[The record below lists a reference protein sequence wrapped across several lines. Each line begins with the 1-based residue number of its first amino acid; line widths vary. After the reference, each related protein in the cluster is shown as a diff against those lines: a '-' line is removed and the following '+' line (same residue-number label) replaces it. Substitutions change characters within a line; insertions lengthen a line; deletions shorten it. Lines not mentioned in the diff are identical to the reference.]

1 MSEEGILRIGEL
13 SRRVGVSPEVLRAW
27 ERRYGVLRPTRSEG
41 GFRLYSTADEER
53 VRRMLA
59 LQQQGLSPAV
69 AARTAAAEDD
79 GASAVSALPAD
90 TLREALA
97 DALERFDE
105 ASANRS
111 FDRALAMVTLDTLL
125 REIVLAYL
133 ADLGERWSAG
143 RTSVAQ
149 EHFAT
154 NVLRGR
160 LLGLARDWGQGGGPL
175 ALLASPPG
183 ELHDLGLICF
193 GLALRA
199 HGWRIAFLGA
209 DTPVDTLKHAADTLR
224 PDMVVVTATT
234 PQRLS
239 HVRSELRE
247 VAGSTRLA
255 VAGAGATDALATS
268 VGAELLDGDPV
279 SQAARIGDGDR
290 APSARKPHVKPK
302 RGL

>member
-69 AARTAAAEDD
+69 AARTAATEGD
-79 GASAVSALPAD
+79 GGPAVSALPAD
-90 TLREALA
+90 TLRQALA
-97 DALERFDE
+97 DALDSFDE
-105 ASANRS
+105 ASANRV
-111 FDRALAMVTLDTLL
+111 FDRALAVLTLDTLL
-125 REIVLAYL
+125 RRIVLDYL
-133 ADLGERWSAG
+133 VDLGERWSDG
-143 RTSVAQ
+143 RASVAQ

-175 ALLASPPG
+175 ALLACPPG

-209 DTPVDTLKHAADTLR
+209 DTPVDTLKHTADNLH
-224 PDMVVVTATT
+224 PDLVVVTAMI
-234 PQRLS
+234 PRRLS
-239 HVRSELRE
+239 QIQAELRAM
-247 VAGSTRLA
+247 AGSTRLA
-255 VAGAGATDALATS
+255 LAGGGASEAIAAS
-268 VGAELLDGDPV
+268 IGAELLDGDPV
-279 SQAARIGDGDR
+279 TQAARIG
-290 APSARKPHVKPK
+290 AAH
-302 RGL
+302 

>member
-1 MSEEGILRIGEL
+1 MPEQGVLRIGEL

-27 ERRYGVLRPTRSEG
+27 ERRYGVLRPRRSEG

-59 LQQQGLSPAV
+59 LQQEGLSPAV

-79 GASAVSALPAD
+79 GASAARPAAALR
-90 TLREALA
+90 LALA
-97 DALERFDE
+97 DALDRFDE
-105 ASANRS
+105 PAANRA
-111 FDRALAMVTLDTLL
+111 FDRALGMLTLDTLL
-125 REIVLAYL
+125 QEIVLDYL

-143 RTSVAQ
+143 LATVAQ

-175 ALLASPPG
+175 ALLACPPG

-209 DTPVDTLKHAADTLR
+209 DTPVDTLKQTADRLQ
-224 PDMVVVTATT
+224 PDLIVLTATT
-234 PQRLS
+234 SQRLS
-239 HVRSELRE
+239 RIRSQLRE
-247 VAGSTRLA
+247 VGDEAHLA
-255 VAGAGATDALATS
+255 IAGAGATPALAAS
-268 VGAELLDGDPV
+268 VGAELMNGDPV
-279 SQAARIGDGDR
+279 SQAARIV
-290 APSARKPHVKPK
+290 AAR
-302 RGL
+302 

>member
-69 AARTAAAEDD
+69 AARTAATEGD
-79 GASAVSALPAD
+79 GGPAVSALPAD
-90 TLREALA
+90 TLRQALA
-97 DALERFDE
+97 DALDSFDE
-105 ASANRS
+105 ASANRV
-111 FDRALAMVTLDTLL
+111 FDRALAVLTLDTLL
-125 REIVLAYL
+125 RRIVLDYL
-133 ADLGERWSAG
+133 VDLGERWSDG
-143 RTSVAQ
+143 RASVAQ

-175 ALLASPPG
+175 ALLACPPG

-209 DTPVDTLKHAADTLR
+209 DTPVDTLKHTADNLH
-224 PDMVVVTATT
+224 PDLVVVTAMI
-234 PQRLS
+234 PRRLS
-239 HVRSELRE
+239 QIQAELRAI
-247 VAGSTRLA
+247 AGSTRLA
-255 VAGAGATDALATS
+255 LAGGGASEAIAAS
-268 VGAELLDGDPV
+268 IGAELLDGDPV
-279 SQAARIGDGDR
+279 TQAARIG
-290 APSARKPHVKPK
+290 AAH
-302 RGL
+302 

>member
-1 MSEEGILRIGEL
+1 MAEQGVLRIGEL

-59 LQQQGLSPAV
+59 LQQEGLSPAV
-69 AARTAAAEDD
+69 AARTAAAADD
-79 GASAVSALPAD
+79 GASAASAVPAEA
-90 TLREALA
+90 LRQALA
-97 DALERFDE
+97 DALDRFDE
-105 ASANRS
+105 GAANRA
-111 FDRALAMVTLDTLL
+111 FDRALGMLTLDTLL
-125 REIVLAYL
+125 RQIVLDYL

-143 RTSVAQ
+143 LASVAQ

-175 ALLASPPG
+175 ALLACPPG

-199 HGWRIAFLGA
+199 RGWRIAFLGA
-209 DTPVDTLKHAADTLR
+209 DTPVDTLKHTADTLH
-224 PDMVVVTATT
+224 PDLVVLTATT
-234 PQRLS
+234 PRRLS
-239 HVRSELRE
+239 SIRSELRE
-247 VAGSTRLA
+247 LGGATRLA
-255 VAGAGATDALATS
+255 VAGAGTTQALATS
-268 VGAELLDGDPV
+268 IRAELLNGDPV
-279 SQAARIGDGDR
+279 NQAARIV
-290 APSARKPHVKPK
+290 AAR
-302 RGL
+302 

>member
-1 MSEEGILRIGEL
+1 MAEQGVLRIGEL

-59 LQQQGLSPAV
+59 LQQEGLSPAI
-69 AARTAAAEDD
+69 AARTAATADD
-79 GASAVSALPAD
+79 GASAASAVPAEA
-90 TLREALA
+90 LRQALA
-97 DALERFDE
+97 DALDRFDE
-105 ASANRS
+105 GAANRA
-111 FDRALAMVTLDTLL
+111 FDRALGMLTLDTLL
-125 REIVLAYL
+125 RQIVLEYL

-143 RTSVAQ
+143 LASVAQ

-175 ALLASPPG
+175 ALLACPPG

-199 HGWRIAFLGA
+199 RGWRIAFLGA
-209 DTPVDTLKHAADTLR
+209 DTPVDTLRHTAETLH
-224 PDMVVVTATT
+224 PDLVVLTATT
-234 PQRLS
+234 PRRLS
-239 HVRSELRE
+239 SIRSELRE
-247 VAGSTRLA
+247 LGGATRLA
-255 VAGAGATDALATS
+255 VAGAGTTQALATS
-268 VGAELLDGDPV
+268 IRAELLNGDPV
-279 SQAARIGDGDR
+279 NQAARLV
-290 APSARKPHVKPK
+290 AAR
-302 RGL
+302 

>member
-53 VRRMLA
+53 VRRMLE

-69 AARTAAAEDD
+69 AARTAAIQDD
-79 GASAVSALPAD
+79 GASAALPVH
-90 TLREALA
+90 TLRQALS
-97 DALERFDE
+97 DALDRFDE
-105 ASANRS
+105 AAANRA
-111 FDRALAMVTLDTLL
+111 FDRALGMLTLDTLL
-125 REIVLAYL
+125 REIVLDYL

-143 RTSVAQ
+143 LASVAQ

-160 LLGLARDWGQGGGPL
+160 LLGLARDWGQGSGPL
-175 ALLASPPG
+175 ALLACPPG

-199 HGWRIAFLGA
+199 RGWRIAFLGA
-209 DTPVDTLKHAADTLR
+209 DTPADTLKHTADNLH
-224 PDMVVVTATT
+224 PDLVVLTATT

-239 HVRSELRE
+239 RVRSELRE
-247 VAGSTRLA
+247 LGDANRLA
-255 VAGAGATDALATS
+255 IAGAGTTETLAS
-268 VGAELLDGDPV
+268 SIRAELLTGDPV
-279 SQAARIGDGDR
+279 SQAARIV
-290 APSARKPHVKPK
+290 AAH
-302 RGL
+302 

>member
-69 AARTAAAEDD
+69 AARTAATEGD
-79 GASAVSALPAD
+79 GGPTVSALPAD
-90 TLREALA
+90 TLRQALA
-97 DALERFDE
+97 DALDSFDE
-105 ASANRS
+105 ASANRV
-111 FDRALAMVTLDTLL
+111 FDRALAVLTLDTLL
-125 REIVLAYL
+125 RRIVLDYL
-133 ADLGERWSAG
+133 VDLGERWSDG
-143 RTSVAQ
+143 RASVAQ

-175 ALLASPPG
+175 ALLACPPG

-209 DTPVDTLKHAADTLR
+209 DTPVDTLKHTADNLH
-224 PDMVVVTATT
+224 PDLVVVTAMI
-234 PQRLS
+234 PRRLS
-239 HVRSELRE
+239 QIQAELRAM
-247 VAGSTRLA
+247 AGSTRLA
-255 VAGAGATDALATS
+255 LAGGGASEAIAAS
-268 VGAELLDGDPV
+268 IGAELLDGDPV
-279 SQAARIGDGDR
+279 TQAARIG
-290 APSARKPHVKPK
+290 AAH
-302 RGL
+302 

>member
-59 LQQQGLSPAV
+59 LQQEGLSPAI
-69 AARTAAAEDD
+69 AARTAATADD
-79 GASAVSALPAD
+79 GASAASAVPAEA
-90 TLREALA
+90 LRQALA
-97 DALERFDE
+97 DALDRFDE
-105 ASANRS
+105 GAANRT
-111 FDRALAMVTLDTLL
+111 FDRALAVLTLDTLL
-125 REIVLAYL
+125 RQIVLEYL

-143 RTSVAQ
+143 LASVAQ

-209 DTPVDTLKHAADTLR
+209 DTPVDTLKHAADSLR
-224 PDMVVVTATT
+224 PDLVVLTATVA
-234 PQRLS
+234 QRLS
-239 HVRSELRE
+239 QIQSELRE
-247 VAGSTRLA
+247 VSGSTRLA
-255 VAGAGATDALATS
+255 LAGAGASEALAAS
-268 VGAELLDGDPV
+268 IGAELLDGDPV
-279 SQAARIGDGDR
+279 TQAARIV
-290 APSARKPHVKPK
+290 AAR
-302 RGL
+302 

>member
-1 MSEEGILRIGEL
+1 MAEEGVLRIGEL

-59 LQQQGLSPAV
+59 LQQEGLSPAV
-69 AARTAAAEDD
+69 AARTAAADD
-79 GASAVSALPAD
+79 GASAASAVPAEA
-90 TLREALA
+90 LRQALA
-97 DALERFDE
+97 DALDRFDE
-105 ASANRS
+105 GAANRA
-111 FDRALAMVTLDTLL
+111 FDRALGMLTLDTLL
-125 REIVLAYL
+125 RQIVLEYL

-143 RTSVAQ
+143 LASVAQ

-175 ALLASPPG
+175 ALLACPPG

-199 HGWRIAFLGA
+199 RGWRIAFLGA
-209 DTPVDTLKHAADTLR
+209 DTPVDTLKHTAETLR
-224 PDMVVVTATT
+224 PDLVVLTATT
-234 PQRLS
+234 PRLLS
-239 HVRSELRE
+239 SIRSELRE
-247 VAGSTRLA
+247 LGGATRLA
-255 VAGAGATDALATS
+255 VAGAGTTQALATS
-268 VGAELLDGDPV
+268 IRAELLNGDPV
-279 SQAARIGDGDR
+279 NQAARLV
-290 APSARKPHVKPK
+290 AAR
-302 RGL
+302 